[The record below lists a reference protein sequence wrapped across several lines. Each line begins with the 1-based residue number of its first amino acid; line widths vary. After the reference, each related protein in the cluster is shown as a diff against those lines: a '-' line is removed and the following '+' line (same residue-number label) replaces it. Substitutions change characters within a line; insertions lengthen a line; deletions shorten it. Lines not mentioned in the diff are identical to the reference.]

1 MSSTAAIQLLRIHCP
16 FNQKGEAK
24 ALGAKW
30 DKHDKTWYA
39 PTAEIYLKLGK
50 WHKPRTILNKDF
62 KKPEPAIAK
71 KKFKKYPKALM
82 HQEPELY
89 SMPQPYPPLKVVV
102 ESVPVTGLAEYKP
115 WEKTGE
121 TEADYNARQRMG
133 SYYKGVWGGVPSVSD
148 YRRMKAGEYV
158 MSTAYDTRGD

>member
-16 FNQKGEAK
+16 FHQKGEAK

-71 KKFKKYPKALM
+71 KKFKKYPQSLPSWTDFE
-82 HQEPELY
+82 EP
-89 SMPQPYPPLKVVV
+89 QPLKVVV

-133 SYYKGVWGGVPSVSD
+133 SYYKGVWGGVPSVYD
-148 YRRMKAGEYV
+148 YQQMKAGKYV